1 MTASTPSVLSIRQK
15 KIDLAITAWG
25 NLSICDMT
33 YFSQIFGFWPVLVG
47 LLAIFQNRIKFVEME
62 KPRRQKCNGKKNP
75 IFLQL
80 SKKRILKLPLFFC
93 QFLKKI
99 NFFEKSQKIRKIW
112 TIFNLRWMWRFFAC
126 PENTRPKIF
135 CFIGSNSLFYTG
147 AHAVSYTHL
156 TLPTILLV

>member
-1 MTASTPSVLSIRQK
+1 MYVSSKLFKQRGGFRNSRKNLVMTESTPSVLSIRQK

-47 LLAIFQNRIKFVEME
+47 LLAIFQNWIKFLEME
-62 KPRRQKCNGKKNP
+62 KPRRQKCNGKKTP

-99 NFFEKSQKIRKIW
+99 KFFWKISKNSQNLDNFQ
-112 TIFNLRWMWRFFAC
+112 L
-126 PENTRPKIF
+126 
-135 CFIGSNSLFYTG
+135 
-147 AHAVSYTHL
+147 
-156 TLPTILLV
+156 